1 MADAKAISSGFRCA
15 ELLFNEKKTTLI
27 LQESPWTPLMA
38 AVKNNQIEVVEYLL
52 DKKVSTA
59 PVPFSTTAL
68 HLAAERNHFECIRL
82 LLRHNALVDPLKG
95 NRDRETPLHLAT
107 HQGFVESAS
116 LLLEHG
122 ADPNA
127 KNGRGE
133 MPLHLACQVKSPPL
147 ISLLLDKKT
156 LVSQM

>member
-1 MADAKAISSGFRCA
+1 M
-15 ELLFNEKKTTLI
+15 
-27 LQESPWTPLMA
+27 
-38 AVKNNQIEVVEYLL
+38 
-52 DKKVSTA
+52 
-59 PVPFSTTAL
+59 
-68 HLAAERNHFECIRL
+68 AAERNHFECIRL

-156 LVSQM
+156 LVSQMEQMVKQNAVKVSRLGQN